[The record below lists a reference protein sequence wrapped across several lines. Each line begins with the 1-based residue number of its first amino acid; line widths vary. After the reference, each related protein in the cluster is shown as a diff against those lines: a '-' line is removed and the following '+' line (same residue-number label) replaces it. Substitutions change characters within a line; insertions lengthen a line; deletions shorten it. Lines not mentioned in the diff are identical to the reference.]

1 MPRIDPVPVDLQPR
15 IDQEQAAAISAD
27 FETSRPQDVIGWAVD
42 RFGRDLTIA
51 CSFQH
56 CVIVDM
62 AVRSDPNVEVL
73 FLDTGFHFA
82 ETLAFV
88 EEVRQHYDLN
98 LQIRRPMPA
107 ADCFGCGTE
116 GCCELRKVQPLN
128 AALAD
133 RSAWISGLKRVDTDH
148 RADAPVVMWDERR
161 QLVKINP
168 LATWTDP
175 DVENYIA
182 DHALPV
188 HPLVEKGYLS
198 IGCAPTTR
206 PVSGEAN
213 RRAGRWWG
221 EAKTEC
227 GIHL

>member
-1 MPRIDPVPVDLQPR
+1 VLVDLEPRIDPT
-15 IDQEQAAAISAD
+15 EAAAISAA
-27 FETSRPQDVIGWAVD
+27 FETAPPQDVIEWAVH

-56 CVIVDM
+56 CVIIDM
-62 AVRSDPNVEVL
+62 AVKIDPNIEVL
-73 FLDTGFHFA
+73 FLDTGFHFD

-88 EEVRQHYDLN
+88 EGVQRHYGLN
-98 LQIRRPMPA
+98 LQIREPMPE

-133 RSAWISGLKRVDTDH
+133 KRAWISGLKRVDTEH

-161 QLVKINP
+161 QIVKINP
-168 LATWTDP
+168 LATWSDA
-175 DVENYIA
+175 DMEKYIA
-182 DHALPV
+182 DRSLPV
-188 HPLVEKGYLS
+188 HPLVERGYLS

-206 PVSGEAN
+206 PVSDGRN

-227 GIHL
+227 GLHL

>member
-1 MPRIDPVPVDLQPR
+1 MLIDLEPR
-15 IDQEQAAAISAD
+15 IDQQEVTAISAD
-27 FETSRPQDVIGWAVD
+27 LETARPQDVIEWAVQ

-56 CVIVDM
+56 CVIIDM
-62 AVRSDPNVEVL
+62 AVKIDPDVEVL

-88 EEVRQHYDLN
+88 EEVRQRYDLN
-98 LQIRRPMPA
+98 LQIRRPLPE
-107 ADCFGCGTE
+107 ADCFGCGTDR
-116 GCCELRKVQPLN
+116 CCELRKVQPLN

-133 RSAWISGLKRVDTDH
+133 KRAWISGLKRVDTDH

-168 LATWTDP
+168 LATWSDA

-182 DHALPV
+182 DRSLPV
-188 HPLVEKGYLS
+188 HPLVERGYLS

-206 PVSGEAN
+206 PVSDGGN

-221 EAKTEC
+221 ETKTEC
-227 GIHL
+227 GLHI

>member
-1 MPRIDPVPVDLQPR
+1 VLVDLEPRIDR
-15 IDQEQAAAISAD
+15 TEAALISVD
-27 FETSRPQDVIGWAVD
+27 FETASPEDVIQWAVH

-51 CSFQH
+51 SSFQH
-56 CVIVDM
+56 CVIIDM
-62 AVRSDPNVEVL
+62 AVKVDPNVEVL

-88 EEVRQHYDLN
+88 EEVRLRYGLN
-98 LQIRRPMPA
+98 LQIRRPMPE

-133 RSAWISGLKRVDTDH
+133 KSAWISGLKRVDTDH
-148 RADAPVVMWDERR
+148 RADAPVVAWDERR
-161 QLVKINP
+161 QIVKINP
-168 LATWTDP
+168 LATWSDA
-175 DVENYIA
+175 DVESYIA
-182 DHALPV
+182 DRALPV
-188 HPLVEKGYLS
+188 HPLIERGYLS

-206 PVSGEAN
+206 PVPSNGN

-227 GIHL
+227 GLHL

>member
-1 MPRIDPVPVDLQPR
+1 VPVDLEPRIDPT
-15 IDQEQAAAISAD
+15 EATAISAD
-27 FETSRPQDVIGWAVD
+27 LETAPPQDVIEWAVR

-56 CVIVDM
+56 CVIIDM
-62 AVRSDPNVEVL
+62 AVKIDPDVEVL
-73 FLDTGFHFA
+73 FLDTGFHFV

-88 EEVRQHYDLN
+88 EDVRQHYGLN
-98 LQIRRPMPA
+98 LQIRTPA
-107 ADCFGCGTE
+107 PEADCVGCGSD
-116 GCCELRKVQPLN
+116 GCCDLRKVQPLN

-133 RSAWISGLKRVDTDH
+133 KSAWISGLKRVDTDH

-161 QLVKINP
+161 QMVKINP
-168 LATWTDP
+168 LATWSDA
-175 DVENYIA
+175 DVQRYIA

-206 PVSGEAN
+206 PVFDGGD

-221 EAKTEC
+221 QARTEC
-227 GIHL
+227 GLHL

>member
-1 MPRIDPVPVDLQPR
+1 VPVDLESR
-15 IDQEQAAAISAD
+15 IDHHQAAAISRD
-27 FETSRPQDVIGWAVD
+27 FETARPQDVIEWAVD
-42 RFGRDLTIA
+42 RFRGDLTIA

-56 CVIVDM
+56 CVVIDM
-62 AVRSDPNVEVL
+62 AVKIDPDVEVV

-88 EEVRQHYDLN
+88 EEVRHRYGLN
-98 LQIRRPMPA
+98 LQIRRPKPE
-107 ADCFGCGTE
+107 ADSFECGSE
-116 GCCELRKVQPLN
+116 RCCELRKVQPLD

-148 RADAPVVMWDERR
+148 RADARVVMWDPRR

-168 LATWTDP
+168 LATWSDA
-175 DVENYIA
+175 DVEDYIA
-182 DHALPV
+182 EHALPV
-188 HPLVEKGYLS
+188 HPLVAKGYLS

-206 PVSGEAN
+206 PVSVGGN

-221 EAKTEC
+221 ESKTEC
-227 GIHL
+227 GLHL